1 MKKISKL
8 INADLQAA
16 YQLEKRCHEYPW
28 SKITFYSNQGERY
41 LNKKIEIDDHLVG
54 FLICQTV
61 LDEAS
66 LFNIAIDPN
75 YRQQGLAR
83 SILNNLITE
92 LEAKKIKVLWLEVRE
107 SNAAAIALYQQIGF
121 NEISIRK
128 NYYPTKNG
136 HEDAIIMAY
145 NISF

>member
-28 SKITFYSNQGERY
+28 SEITFNSNQGERY

-92 LEAKKIKVLWLEVRE
+92 LEAQKIKVLWLEVRE

-136 HEDAIIMAY
+136 HENAIIMAY